1 MNVNSI
7 ISRATRKKGV
17 RRPNENGLE
26 YQCLTGGSS
35 EISALDDCLGLVQA
49 VNLQLAVCHARV
61 EVHGDE
67 VAPWGDLPEEVEGG
81 VEVVL
86 IRRALGLFCGHG
98 LLLARDFTLEIGL
111 GAFELRD
118 RIVDLAIEGLLRS
131 SLLAVGLLNILLD
144 VGLDQGEDIEDP
156 RGFTIRFL
164 VGVRFPGIR

>member
-49 VNLQLAVCHARV
+49 INLQLAVCHARV

-67 VAPWGDLPEEVEGG
+67 VAPWGDLPKEVEGG

-86 IRRALGLFCGHG
+86 IRRALGLLRGHG
-98 LLLARDFTLEIGL
+98 LLLARDFALEIGL
-111 GAFELRD
+111 GAFELFD
-118 RIVDLAIEGLLRS
+118 RIVDLALEGLEGRLRS
-131 SLLAVGLLNILLD
+131 SLLAVGLLNVLLD
-144 VGLDQGEDIEDP
+144 VGLDGERMLRIP
-156 RGFTIRFL
+156 SL
-164 VGVRFPGIR
+164 S